1 MTYKEKTSAIR
12 AELKKN
18 GFNSRR
24 VSVVHRECG
33 YSDAWDITVKDPEVS
48 MLQVETIVNQFEYIR
63 RDDYSMEILEGC
75 NDYIIVQRDY
85 NKPVDGGAFR
95 SGVEK
100 AFEELEHCGDGIGFC
115 VDGCGWVL
123 FNERGRIKGWLTDEA
138 AAGVEY
144 SHRRFETCKD
154 VDCVCRVI
162 KECELDRAYLQRK
175 GA

>member
-1 MTYKEKTSAIR
+1 MTYKEKTLAIR

-24 VSVVHRECG
+24 VSVSHRGCG
-33 YSDAWDITVKDPEVS
+33 YSDAWHITVRDPEVS
-48 MLQVETIVNQFEYIR
+48 VLQVETIVNQFEYIR
-63 RDDYSMEILEGC
+63 WDDYAMEILEGC

-85 NKPVDGGAFR
+85 DKPVDGGAFR
-95 SGVEK
+95 SGVAK
-100 AFEELEHCGDGIGFC
+100 AFEELEHCGDGCGVR

-123 FNERGRIKGWLTDEA
+123 FNDCGRIKGWLTDEA

-144 SHRRFETCKD
+144 SRRHFEAYRD
-154 VDCVCRVI
+154 IDHVCRTI
-162 KECELDRAYLQRK
+162 KECELDRAYLQSK